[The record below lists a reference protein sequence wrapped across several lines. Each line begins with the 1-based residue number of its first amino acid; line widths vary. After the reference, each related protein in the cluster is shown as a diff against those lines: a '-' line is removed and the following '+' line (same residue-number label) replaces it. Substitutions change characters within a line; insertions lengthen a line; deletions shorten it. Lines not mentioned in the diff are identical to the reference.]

1 MPDSDWYSDEA
12 ATFGDRLTAAREA
25 ADLTVD
31 GLATRLGVKVSTL
44 AGWEQDVKEPRAN
57 RLQMLAGML
66 GVSLTW
72 LLTGQGDGLLPP
84 SDDTPADTDAR
95 ALLAELRDL
104 RLSMAASADRLARLE
119 KRLREKLKDDK

>member
-1 MPDSDWYSDEA
+1 MPDSDWYSDDA

-25 ADLTVD
+25 ADLTVE

-44 AGWEQDVKEPRAN
+44 AGWEQDLKEPRAN

-66 GVSLTW
+66 SVSLTW
-72 LLTGQGDGLLPP
+72 LLTGQGDGLPP
-84 SDDTPADTDAR
+84 PGDDAVADMDAR
-95 ALLAELRDL
+95 AVLAELRDL

-119 KRLREKLKDDK
+119 KRLREKFKDDR

>member
-1 MPDSDWYSDEA
+1 MPDSDWYSDDA

-25 ADLTVD
+25 AGLDVE
-31 GLATRLGVKVSTL
+31 GLATRLGVKVETL
-44 AGWEQDVKEPRAN
+44 SAWEEDIKEPRAN

-72 LLTGQGDGLLPP
+72 LMTGKGDGLPPP
-84 SDDTPADTDAR
+84 SEESTSDADTV

-104 RLSMAASADRLARLE
+104 RLSIAASADRLARLE
-119 KRLREKLKDDK
+119 KRLRASLKDPV